1 MLDKTEKMDSSLP
14 VSDESIKALE
24 AQGFNTDMV
33 QRLSSKMVEMDRANR
48 SAGRQRT
55 ISSAQLGTLNM
66 LQAGPY
72 GRLRQCLAEI
82 ENRRVAVESTYWNY
96 REQELE
102 VEELL
107 EKGSAIPDVSFRQ
120 GREEIHLKDLLG
132 KRFILAF
139 YPAAFTGG

>member
-1 MLDKTEKMDSSLP
+1 MSHMS
-14 VSDESIKALE
+14 LE
-24 AQGFNTDMV
+24 AYFRINFALMQYHKYSLT
-33 QRLSSKMVEMDRANR
+33 
-48 SAGRQRT
+48 
-55 ISSAQLGTLNM
+55 
-66 LQAGPY
+66 
-72 GRLRQCLAEI
+72 EI